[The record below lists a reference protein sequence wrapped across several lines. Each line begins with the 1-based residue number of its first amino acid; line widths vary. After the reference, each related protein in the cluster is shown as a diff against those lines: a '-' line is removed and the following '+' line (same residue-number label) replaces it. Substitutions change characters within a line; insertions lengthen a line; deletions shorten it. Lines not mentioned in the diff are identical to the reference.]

1 MSGLRVEPSIRRS
14 LHRDSAARTL
24 THQGAYS
31 VMLVEKN
38 VSEFLRSTFRSIWSL
53 ELLFLLA
60 DDAARCWSSQEM
72 VTALRASELVVKQ
85 AVDNLNAAGLLV
97 PEQGGCFR
105 YAPPSAE
112 VRKLVISARSL
123 YAHSPDAVRR
133 MIIRSQSNYLLEFA
147 EAFKFRKD

>member
-1 MSGLRVEPSIRRS
+1 M
-14 LHRDSAARTL
+14 
-24 THQGAYS
+24 

-72 VTALRASELVVKQ
+72 VAALRASELVVNQ
-85 AVDNLNAAGLLV
+85 AVENLNAAGLLV
-97 PEQGGCFR
+97 PEQEGCFR

-112 VRKLVISARSL
+112 VHSLVNSARAL

-133 MIIRSQSNYLLEFA
+133 MIIRSQANHLLKFA
-147 EAFKFRKD
+147 DAFKFKKG